1 MKKIINVYD
10 LPQLIDTFHGNNEP
24 NAKEILDE
32 RSIEI
37 LNIDIQVVS
46 YLNPGKKM
54 LLLLYSKDKQWKRR
68 TFFVD
73 TPSDTGKI
81 ASRS

>member
-32 RSIEI
+32 RSTEI

-46 YLNPGKKM
+46 YLNPGKKNAFVII
-54 LLLLYSKDKQWKRR
+54 LERQTVETED
-68 TFFVD
+68 FFCWY
-73 TPSDTGKI
+73 T
-81 ASRS
+81 

>member
-46 YLNPGKKM
+46 
-54 LLLLYSKDKQWKRR
+54 
-68 TFFVD
+68 
-73 TPSDTGKI
+73 
-81 ASRS
+81 